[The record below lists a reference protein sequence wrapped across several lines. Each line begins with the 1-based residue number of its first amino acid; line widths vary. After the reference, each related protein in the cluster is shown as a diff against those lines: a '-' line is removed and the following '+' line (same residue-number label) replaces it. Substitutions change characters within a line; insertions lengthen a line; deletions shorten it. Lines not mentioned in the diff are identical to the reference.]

1 MKTLPIKA
9 GYSDSLISPVFHPGI
24 LLEAADLQQGVIYT
38 QELMRLMVRH
48 LFGSGVV
55 CGLQINIPSSAST
68 TLTFSITA
76 GLALDCLGRP
86 IHVPSDLNG
95 LTHETTGCPESDTV
109 AFQILLS
116 HRSEQCRMKETRGT
130 PGEPSDTVPTRL
142 CEGYQLWIRGVKN
155 EGACPAA
162 NNTADWP
169 EACETCNC
177 GNAAACRHVILGVIS
192 WAGAPNGGWTVNSAL
207 NSGRIQI
214 ANRFVGGTGEG
225 EGGGGGGG
233 EGEGGGEGGGGGGG
247 GGGGEAS
254 QLS

>member
-1 MKTLPIKA
+1 MACENTATSTQAEKIAEGFSETLV
-9 GYSDSLISPVFHPGI
+9 SPLFSPGI
-24 LLEAADLQQGVIYT
+24 LLEAADLQRGVDYT

-55 CGLQINIPSSAST
+55 CGLQITNLSVTEST
-68 TLTFSITA
+68 KLTFTITA

-86 IHVPSDLNG
+86 IHVPFDLKG
-95 LTHETTGCPESDTV
+95 LTHETTGCLESGEV

-142 CEGYQLWIRGVKN
+142 YEGYQLWIRKAKK

-162 NNTADWP
+162 NNTAKWP

-177 GNAAACRHVILGVIS
+177 GNAVACRHVILGVIS
-192 WAGAPNGGWTVNSAL
+192 RAGTPKDVWTVNSAL

-214 ANRFVGGTGEG
+214 ANRFQS
-225 EGGGGGGG
+225 
-233 EGEGGGEGGGGGGG
+233 
-247 GGGGEAS
+247 EAQAKAEVKPAS
-254 QLS
+254 PAKTQ